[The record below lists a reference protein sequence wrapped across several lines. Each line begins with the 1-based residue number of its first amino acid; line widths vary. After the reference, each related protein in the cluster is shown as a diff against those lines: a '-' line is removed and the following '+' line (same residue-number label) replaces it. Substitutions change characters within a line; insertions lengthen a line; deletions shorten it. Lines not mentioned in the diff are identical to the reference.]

1 MVWLVLAIPASAVVV
16 GAILLILA
24 ITSNDGLVADDY
36 YARGRAINRVLNRDH
51 FAERHAMR
59 GDLHFYSDRISLR
72 FESSNGLR
80 DGESLALY
88 FVHPTRSG
96 EDRVLKMERVTQS
109 TFSVLRPELAPGHWR
124 VQVETLRWRLLGY
137 MHSPSFN
144 AISLLPASL
153 APERRRD

>member
-16 GAILLILA
+16 GAIMLVLA

-59 GDLHFYSDRISLR
+59 GELDFFAGRISLR
-72 FESSNGLR
+72 LESSRGLS
-80 DGESLALY
+80 DGESPTLH

-96 EDRVLKMERVTQS
+96 EDRVLKMERITQS
-109 TFSVLRPELAPGHWR
+109 TFSVLHPELARGHWR
-124 VQVETLRWRLLGY
+124 VQVETLRWRLLGR
-137 MHSPSFN
+137 MQVPSSN
-144 AISLLPASL
+144 PINLLPASL
-153 APERRRD
+153 ANRGRRD